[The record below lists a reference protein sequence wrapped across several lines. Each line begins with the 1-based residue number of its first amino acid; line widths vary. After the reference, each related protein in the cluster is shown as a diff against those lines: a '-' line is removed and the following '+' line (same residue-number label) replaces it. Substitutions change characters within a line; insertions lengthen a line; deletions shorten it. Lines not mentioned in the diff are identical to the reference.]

1 MTTDHPVLRT
11 PVAWPPPTAARPLEH
26 VDCADCAEKHAPD
39 RHSRSIHRGPR
50 RGSSEAPDLPPVR
63 GRRVALIVAGLT
75 VALVLASLIS
85 AGTGQLHVSPQE
97 VFGALMHKLGINL
110 GPMPAHPNG
119 EAVLFN
125 IRFPRLVM
133 GLLVGAALGASG
145 AVMQG
150 VFGNPLAE
158 PAVIGVSSGAA
169 VGACAVIVFGWTFAG
184 SLTIAAAAFLTALFT
199 TLLVYSLSRRD
210 GRTEVVTL
218 VLMGIA
224 VQAVCGGLIA
234 YLVFLG
240 DTASRE
246 QIVFWQLG
254 SFNGSRWQHVMI
266 AGPCIA
272 VGLLGVL
279 ILSKQL
285 DLLALGERPARH
297 LGVNV
302 EALRVT
308 SIVLVTLCVAAAVAF
323 SGIIGFVG
331 LIVPHLIRMS
341 VGPAHAVLVP
351 AAAIGGALVLTVADL
366 VARTAVDYADLPIGM
381 LTALVGG
388 PFFFWLL
395 MRART
400 QAGGWA

>member
-1 MTTDHPVLRT
+1 MTIELQRVECPDCRARAGGAGTPAPVR
-11 PVAWPPPTAARPLEH
+11 PKSIDRGQPTAAFVVPEL
-26 VDCADCAEKHAPD
+26 A
-39 RHSRSIHRGPR
+39 
-50 RGSSEAPDLPPVR
+50 PVR
-63 GRRVALIVAGLT
+63 ARRAAVVVTILAAS
-75 VALVLASLIS
+75 LVLAGLIS
-85 AGTGQLHVSPQE
+85 AGTGQLHVAPDE
-97 VFGALMHKLGINL
+97 VFGSLMHKMGLGI
-110 GPMPAHPNG
+110 GPMPSHPNG
-119 EAVLFN
+119 DAVLWN

-133 GLLVGAALGASG
+133 GLLVGAALGVSG

-158 PAVIGVSSGAA
+158 PGVIGVSSGAA

-184 SLTIAAAAFLTALFT
+184 SLTIAAAAFATALIT
-199 TLLVYSLSRRD
+199 TMLVYFLSRRD

-224 VQAVCGGLIA
+224 VTAVCGGLIA

-254 SFNGSRWQHVMI
+254 SFNGSRWQHVAI
-266 AGPCIA
+266 AAPCILGGLA
-272 VGLLGVL
+272 GLLL
-279 ILSKQL
+279 LSRQL

-302 EALRVT
+302 ERLRVT
-308 SIVLVTLCVAAAVAF
+308 SIVLVTVCVAAAVAF
-323 SGIIGFVG
+323 SGIIMFVG
-331 LIVPHLIRMS
+331 LVIPHVVRMLI
-341 VGPAHAVLVP
+341 GPGHAILVP
-351 AAAIGGALVLTVADL
+351 ASALGGALVLTIADL
-366 VARTAVDYADLPIGM
+366 FARTAIDYADLPIGM
-381 LTALVGG
+381 LTALIGG

-395 MRART
+395 MRARA

>member
-1 MTTDHPVLRT
+1 MTLDMQRVECSDCRART
-11 PVAWPPPTAARPLEH
+11 GGASSRTAVRP
-26 VDCADCAEKHAPD
+26 
-39 RHSRSIHRGPR
+39 RSIDRGHP
-50 RGSSEAPDLPPVR
+50 GTTFAVPELPPVR
-63 GRRVALIVAGLT
+63 GRRAAVVVTLLALG
-75 VALVLASLIS
+75 LVLAGLVS
-85 AGTGQLHVSPQE
+85 AGTGQLHVAPDE
-97 VFGALMHKLGINL
+97 VFGSLMHKMGLGI
-110 GPMPAHPNG
+110 GPLPSHPNG
-119 EAVLFN
+119 DAVLWN

-133 GLLVGAALGASG
+133 GLLVGAALGVSG

-158 PAVIGVSSGAA
+158 PGVIGVSSGAA

-184 SLTIAAAAFLTALFT
+184 SLTIAAAAFATALIT
-199 TLLVYSLSRRD
+199 TMLVYFLSRRD

-224 VQAVCGGLIA
+224 VTAVCGGLIA

-254 SFNGSRWQHVMI
+254 SFNGSRWQHVAI
-266 AGPCIA
+266 AAPCILGGLA
-272 VGLLGVL
+272 GLLL
-279 ILSKQL
+279 LARQL

-302 EALRVT
+302 ERLRVT
-308 SIVLVTLCVAAAVAF
+308 SIVLVTVCVAAAVAF
-323 SGIIGFVG
+323 SGIIMFVG
-331 LIVPHLIRMS
+331 LVIPHVIRMLI
-341 VGPAHAVLVP
+341 GPGHAILVP
-351 AAAIGGALVLTVADL
+351 ASALGGALVLTIADL
-366 VARTAVDYADLPIGM
+366 FARTAIEYADLPIGM

-395 MRART
+395 MRARA

>member
-1 MTTDHPVLRT
+1 VTIEMQRVECPNCRARAAGEGTHT
-11 PVAWPPPTAARPLEH
+11 PVRPKSIDRGQPTAAFTVPTL
-26 VDCADCAEKHAPD
+26 A
-39 RHSRSIHRGPR
+39 
-50 RGSSEAPDLPPVR
+50 PVR
-63 GRRVALIVAGLT
+63 ARRAAVVVTILT
-75 VALVLASLIS
+75 VSLVLAGLIS
-85 AGTGQLHVSPQE
+85 AGTGQLHVAPDE
-97 VFGALMHKLGINL
+97 VFGSLMHKMGLGI
-110 GPMPAHPNG
+110 GPMPSHPNG
-119 EAVLFN
+119 DAVLWN

-133 GLLVGAALGASG
+133 GLLVGAALGVSG

-158 PAVIGVSSGAA
+158 PGVIGVSSGAA

-184 SLTIAAAAFLTALFT
+184 SLTIAAAAFATALIT
-199 TLLVYSLSRRD
+199 TMLVYFLSRRD

-224 VQAVCGGLIA
+224 VTAVCGGLIA

-254 SFNGSRWQHVMI
+254 SFNGSRRQHVAI
-266 AGPCIA
+266 AAPCILGGLA
-272 VGLLGVL
+272 GLLL
-279 ILSKQL
+279 LSRQL

-302 EALRVT
+302 ERLRVT
-308 SIVLVTLCVAAAVAF
+308 SIVLVTVCVAAAVAF
-323 SGIIGFVG
+323 SGIIMFVG
-331 LIVPHLIRMS
+331 LVIPHVVRMLI
-341 VGPAHAVLVP
+341 GPGHAILVP
-351 AAAIGGALVLTVADL
+351 ASALGGALVLTIADL
-366 VARTAVDYADLPIGM
+366 FARTAIDYADLPIGM
-381 LTALVGG
+381 LTALIGG

-395 MRART
+395 MRARA